1 MSQTSTIAAS
11 SQPDSLML
19 APTLARADLPDARFP
34 ALPQSPGA
42 PLQDITTPV
51 LASPLAQSSGPTDAG
66 SRAGFGAFSGCSPR
80 AF

>member
-19 APTLARADLPDARFP
+19 APTPARTDLPDARFP

-42 PLQDITTPV
+42 P
-51 LASPLAQSSGPTDAG
+51 
-66 SRAGFGAFSGCSPR
+66 
-80 AF
+80 